1 MARHDQATRMNVMI
15 VEDEPLIAQRLVRE
29 VRLFFGERLAM
40 ITQGDDLDELLAT
53 LRSGAVDLLL
63 LDLNLHGD
71 DGFRLLELAREGS
84 FRTVIVS
91 AHAERAV
98 RAFDFG
104 VLDFVAKPFS
114 QARLQQAFQ
123 RYADSVGQ
131 VGARSLVIRKMGG
144 VELLPID
151 KINHIRADGH
161 YTQVL
166 MCDGSGHFHDS
177 ALDKLMATLPPHFL
191 RVHRSYAVNMQHF
204 VRLRIAPG
212 GRYLIDTQFAESI
225 PVSRS
230 LYPSVRAVL
239 ASF

>member
-1 MARHDQATRMNVMI
+1 MARHDQATRMNVLI

-29 VRLFFGERLAM
+29 VRLFFGERVAK
-40 ITQGDDLDELLAT
+40 ISQGDDLDELLVT
-53 LRSGAVDLLL
+53 LRSGTIDLLL

-71 DGFRLLELAREGS
+71 DGFRLLEMAREGS

-123 RYADSVGQ
+123 RYADSAGQ
-131 VGARSLVIRKMGG
+131 EGVRSLVIRKMGG
-144 VELLPID
+144 IELLSID

-161 YTQVL
+161 YTQL
-166 MCDGSGHFHDS
+166 QMCDGSGHFHDC
-177 ALDKLMATLPPHFL
+177 ALDKLLATLPPNFL

-204 VRLRIAPG
+204 IRLRIAPG
-212 GRYLIDTQFAESI
+212 GRYLIDTRFTAGI
-225 PVSRS
+225 PVSRG
-230 LYPSVRAVL
+230 LYPSVRAAL